1 MSTANLVK
9 DPENKRLLDNGQL
22 LIVTGDGRQGY
33 PEEGFPRLCKID
45 KKVHTMQFTLA
56 LPPRYA
62 RFYN

>member
-33 PEEGFPRLCKID
+33 PEEGFPVFCKLI
-45 KKVHTMQFTLA
+45 K
-56 LPPRYA
+56 RSI
-62 RFYN
+62 